1 MPLFWQAS
9 VFRGNH
15 DRCAFYFIVG
25 RPVISFF
32 YGKNTVPVGLI
43 DTTGVAIVANQYNLP
58 EYWCISLKSNK
69 KGHVD
74 VNTAFEA
81 WRPTKKHCFIG
92 STYQRYRM
100 YPVASIN
107 RRVGGLGEDSG
118 HVEGLPK
125 QYSRSLC
132 NGLSQAVGAGGDVGD
147 CKLMAA
153 RSG

>member
-100 YPVASIN
+100 YPVASI
-107 RRVGGLGEDSG
+107 VEKIDELADSEKAQEMLKGFLNNTRG
-118 HVEGLPK
+118 HSAMV
-125 QYSRSLC
+125 SH
-132 NGLSQAVGAGGDVGD
+132 
-147 CKLMAA
+147 KLLELEETLETAN
-153 RSG
+153 

>member
-25 RPVISFF
+25 RP
-32 YGKNTVPVGLI
+32 
-43 DTTGVAIVANQYNLP
+43 VANQYNLP

-100 YPVASIN
+100 YPVASI
-107 RRVGGLGEDSG
+107 VEKIDELADSEKTQDMLKGFLNNTRG
-118 HVEGLPK
+118 HSAMV
-125 QYSRSLC
+125 SH
-132 NGLSQAVGAGGDVGD
+132 
-147 CKLMAA
+147 KLLELEETLETAN
-153 RSG
+153 